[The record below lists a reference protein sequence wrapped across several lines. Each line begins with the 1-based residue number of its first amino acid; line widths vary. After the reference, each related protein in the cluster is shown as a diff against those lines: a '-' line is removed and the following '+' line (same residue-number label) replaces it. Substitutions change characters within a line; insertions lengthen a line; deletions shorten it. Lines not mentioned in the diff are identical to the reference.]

1 MKIYK
6 SLRNAS
12 LVCFLLPLAVSA
24 QTNCNEG
31 AGPLDPAKPS
41 GITENQI
48 IQKFSA
54 AETDFQ
60 RQYAAY
66 GFTQEIKV
74 DTLEG
79 NTATGEFRRI
89 SNIHF
94 DNDRRMEYVTF
105 SPQSSLRGAEIS
117 KEDFDDIERSPFI
130 LTTKGIAQYKVL
142 YAGRQKVD
150 QLQTYVFDVAPR
162 QLVKGRRYFQGRLW
176 VEQKG
181 LQIVKT
187 CGKNVPDPVPEKPS
201 RLSLMIKRKKGQQQQ
216 NISPTM
222 VTYRELIDGKY
233 WFPTYRRADDTLE
246 FVNGFATEKVTIR
259 EIIKLTNYQRG
270 AFQKAPLMTAK

>member
-1 MKIYK
+1 MNVFRF
-6 SLRNAS
+6 LRVAS
-12 LVCFLLPLAVSA
+12 LFCFLLPLFLSA

-41 GITENQI
+41 GITEDQI

-54 AETDFQ
+54 AEAEFQ
-60 RQYAAY
+60 RQYDAY

-79 NTATGEFRRI
+79 NDVTGEFRRI

-105 SPQSSLRGAEIS
+105 SPQSTLRGAELS
-117 KEDFDDIERSPFI
+117 KEDFDDIQSSPFI
-130 LTTKGIAQYKVL
+130 LTTKGLPQYTVR

-162 QLVKGRRYFQGRLW
+162 QLVKGRRYFQGRVW
-176 VEQKG
+176 VDQKA
-181 LQIVKT
+181 LQVVKT
-187 CGKNVPDPVPEKPS
+187 CGKNVPDAIPEKPS
-201 RLSLMIKRKKGQQQQ
+201 RLSRLMRRKKGQQAQ
-216 NISPTM
+216 NITPTM

-233 WFPTYRRADDTLE
+233 WFPTYSRADDVLE

-270 AFQKAPLMTAK
+270 AFQKPPLMTAK